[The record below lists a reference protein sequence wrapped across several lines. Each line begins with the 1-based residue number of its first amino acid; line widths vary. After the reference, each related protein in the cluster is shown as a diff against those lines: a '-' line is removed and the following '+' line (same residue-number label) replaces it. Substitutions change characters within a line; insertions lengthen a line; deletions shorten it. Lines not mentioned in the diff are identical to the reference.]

1 MLNGKGTDV
10 EPYIIT
16 SGKDLDEIRKDL
28 TAYYQLDRSIDLT
41 EVCNESD
48 GTGWTPIV
56 GFSGTLNGNGFM
68 IRNLFINRDAD
79 NQALFGTTRGATIM
93 NIGLIDINITGN
105 GNNASAFIGNMT
117 SYDDILQNCFATGNI
132 IAPTGCSGLVGKMN
146 GGLIKNCYSEVN
158 IQTTNSASSSAA
170 GFVYETQTKEC
181 RIEKCYYN
189 GTITGATE
197 QHPYVFKDSSGNA
210 QYLTADCDNR
220 FNVEKNPQA
229 ATIFGAY
236 DNAGMINPSN
246 FTSWQNEYYNFDKHI
261 WVQVTNDTPRLYFE
275 ATTKYLIA
283 ITKDSKTEFYTFQR
297 VNNQQGDWTKLTDSD
312 ISGDF
317 PTAENFENK
326 GITENQLTSIS
337 RFEWNKLRELCDEFE
352 LIASTDKYTINRN
365 IASEKMQVEK
375 ELTDAIVLS
384 TEIDFNKYGDSINQI
399 KIVQ

>member
-117 SYDDILQNCFATGNI
+117 SYDDILQNCFATGDI

-170 GFVYETQTKEC
+170 GFVYETQTKE
-181 RIEKCYYN
+181 
-189 GTITGATE
+189 
-197 QHPYVFKDSSGNA
+197 
-210 QYLTADCDNR
+210 
-220 FNVEKNPQA
+220 
-229 ATIFGAY
+229 
-236 DNAGMINPSN
+236 
-246 FTSWQNEYYNFDKHI
+246 
-261 WVQVTNDTPRLYFE
+261 
-275 ATTKYLIA
+275 
-283 ITKDSKTEFYTFQR
+283 
-297 VNNQQGDWTKLTDSD
+297 
-312 ISGDF
+312 
-317 PTAENFENK
+317 
-326 GITENQLTSIS
+326 
-337 RFEWNKLRELCDEFE
+337 
-352 LIASTDKYTINRN
+352 
-365 IASEKMQVEK
+365 
-375 ELTDAIVLS
+375 
-384 TEIDFNKYGDSINQI
+384 
-399 KIVQ
+399 